1 MTKAEGG
8 VTIKEGVTIQ
18 GVWETSRTGRK
29 PHLPWSLSGRQPAD
43 SQLSPGS
50 LWTANLRNGRRI
62 NVLSC
67 AMNLV
72 ICLGGNRKLM
82 PQHPES

>member
-1 MTKAEGG
+1 MVKAEGG
-8 VTIKEGVTIQ
+8 VTLKEGVTIQ
-18 GVWETSRTGRK
+18 GVWETSGTGRK
-29 PHLPWSLSGRQPAD
+29 PVSPGASAGDSPAD
-43 SQLSPGS
+43 SRLSPGS

-72 ICLGGNRKLM
+72 ICLSGNRKLM